1 MVPGGF
7 RQVRAGTE
15 GTMSVAGFALEGATD
30 TWEPKH
36 FCWKLTLDKAA
47 STSPRALALAVSL
60 LSKRL

>member
-47 STSPRALALAVSL
+47 DGLPITITVT
-60 LSKRL
+60 